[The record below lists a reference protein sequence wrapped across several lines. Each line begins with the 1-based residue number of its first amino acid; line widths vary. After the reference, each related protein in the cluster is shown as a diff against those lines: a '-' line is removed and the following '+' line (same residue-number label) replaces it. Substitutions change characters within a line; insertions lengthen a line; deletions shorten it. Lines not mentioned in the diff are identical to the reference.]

1 VSKTYYEILGV
12 PSNAGEREIKSSY
25 HRLARVY
32 HPDKMDEG
40 QDVVAMEAEFTQIS
54 TAYNVLKDPEKRAA
68 YDQQL
73 ELKRQQAQHKG
84 MSSQSGTDS
93 SREMPRANASG
104 SGQGSANLDKNR
116 ASVARRAFLKGL
128 QFFASGDYSKASEF
142 FEVAVKNV
150 DTEASYFSKLA
161 QSYLRDQRS
170 FSRATEV
177 AQRAIMLDPYN
188 SDYRLVLAEI
198 YEAAGSLTMAIQ
210 TYNEILKW
218 DASNERALQALR
230 ALKPKRG
237 GILGRFFG
245 KK

>member
-1 VSKTYYEILGV
+1 MSKTYYEILGV

-40 QDVVAMEAEFTQIS
+40 QDAAAMEAEFTQIS

-68 YDQQL
+68 YDQQM
-73 ELKRQQAQHKG
+73 ELKRQQSLSRS
-84 MSSQSGTDS
+84 MSTNSGSDS
-93 SREMPRANASG
+93 SREMPRAAGGSNSGNAS
-104 SGQGSANLDKNR
+104 LDKNR
-116 ASVARRAFLKGL
+116 ASVGRRAFLKGL
-128 QFFASGDYSKASEF
+128 QLFATGDYAKASEF

-150 DTEASYFSKLA
+150 DTEASYFAKLA

-177 AQRAIMLDPYN
+177 AQRAITLDPYN
-188 SDYRLVLAEI
+188 SEFRLVLAEI
-198 YEAAGSLTMAIQ
+198 YEAAGSTTMAIQ
-210 TYNEILKW
+210 TYTEILKW
-218 DASNERALQALR
+218 DPTNERAAQALR
-230 ALKPKRG
+230 SLQPKKG
-237 GILGRFFG
+237 GIFGRFFG